1 VASANVDGGKIRQ
14 ITVNLNRDLLYSK
27 GISVTEVARAVNDS
41 NFLLPSG
48 DVKLGSLD
56 YNVFTNNQFS
66 IVDPMENIVVR
77 RFNGTPIRVRDV
89 GRVEDSAETQQSVVR
104 VNGEKAVYLRVN
116 KQPGANT
123 VEVVDA
129 VKRTLP
135 NLLGLPPGVSVN
147 LTFDQSTYIRQS
159 IQSLWHEASIGQ
171 TFGLRVTADEL
182 ATLGAAIDAILRPY
196 IALTREDAPP
206 DAQPVHVSLTA
217 FRHPL
222 P

>member
-1 VASANVDGGKIRQ
+1 M
-14 ITVNLNRDLLYSK
+14 T
-27 GISVTEVARAVNDS
+27 RAVNDA

-48 DVKLGSLD
+48 DVKLGSFD

-66 IVDPMENIVVR
+66 IIDPMENIVVR
-77 RFNGTPIRVRDV
+77 RSNGTPIRVRDI

-135 NLLGLPPGVSVN
+135 NLLGVPSGVSVN
-147 LTFDQSTYIRQS
+147 LTFDQ
-159 IQSLWHEASIGQ
+159 
-171 TFGLRVTADEL
+171 
-182 ATLGAAIDAILRPY
+182 
-196 IALTREDAPP
+196 
-206 DAQPVHVSLTA
+206 
-217 FRHPL
+217 
-222 P
+222 